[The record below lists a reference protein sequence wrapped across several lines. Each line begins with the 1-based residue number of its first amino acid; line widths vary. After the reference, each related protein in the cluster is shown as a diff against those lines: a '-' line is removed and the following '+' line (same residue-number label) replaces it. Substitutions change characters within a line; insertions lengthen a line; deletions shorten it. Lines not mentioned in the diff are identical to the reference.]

1 MEESRQVKE
10 KFEGLLKN
18 LQALK
23 GVVVAFSG
31 GVDSSLVA
39 AAAKK
44 ALGDRVLAVTA
55 DSSTLP
61 PGELEEARKVAE
73 ALGVRHRVVEV
84 DELNDPR
91 FAANPPNR
99 CYYCKKQLLE
109 VLKKI
114 AWEEDLEA
122 VVDGTN
128 AEDLQGHRP
137 GALALQEEGVRSPL
151 AEAGITKKEVYL
163 LAEMLRLPTA
173 GKQSMAC
180 LSSRF
185 PYGER
190 ITAEGL
196 RRVAEAE
203 VFIKKTL
210 GVRQLRVRDHHG
222 IARIEV
228 GREERRLFFD
238 EALMDRV
245 AEGLKKLGYCY
256 VALDLAGYRT
266 GSMDEALSSDSG

>member
-1 MEESRQVKE
+1 MEESRQLEE
-10 KFEGLLKN
+10 KFEGMLKN

-39 AAAKK
+39 ATAKK

-73 ALGVRHRVVEV
+73 ALGIRHRVVKV
-84 DELNDPR
+84 DELDDPR

-109 VLKKI
+109 ALKKI
-114 AWEEDLEA
+114 AREEGLDA

-137 GALALQEEGVRSPL
+137 GALALREEGVRSPL
-151 AEAGITKKEVYL
+151 AEAGITKREVYL

-173 GKQSMAC
+173 GKPSMAC

-203 VFIKKTL
+203 VFIKKTV
-210 GVRQLRVRDHHG
+210 GVKQLRVRDHQG

-228 GREERRLFFD
+228 GKEERRLFFD

-245 AEGLKKLGYCY
+245 AEGLRKLGYRY
-256 VALDLAGYRT
+256 VALDLTGYRT
-266 GSMDEALSSDSG
+266 GSMDEALNPSR